1 MMRPPVPCGVS
12 VQVRIEE
19 EEEEE
24 GSEIFYFSL
33 FIVNLFYLQPFQH
46 EKKERIY
53 IPFTPSTRCA
63 CADRTRYGSVAFTV
77 LYEPRTSMS
86 MTALKALGES

>member
-46 EKKERIY
+46 EKKKEYTYHSHHPPDAPAPIERDMEAS
-53 IPFTPSTRCA
+53 PSRYYTSRERRCQ
-63 CADRTRYGSVAFTV
+63 
-77 LYEPRTSMS
+77 
-86 MTALKALGES
+86 